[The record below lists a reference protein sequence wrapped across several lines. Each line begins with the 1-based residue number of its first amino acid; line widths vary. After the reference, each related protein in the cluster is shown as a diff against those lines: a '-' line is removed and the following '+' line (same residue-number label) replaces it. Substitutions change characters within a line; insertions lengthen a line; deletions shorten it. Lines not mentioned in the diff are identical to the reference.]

1 MSMTL
6 REKILVG
13 AALATVILGI
23 IYHYWYQPTQLKL
36 SELTNQIEIY
46 ETELNRFQ
54 NKSDNYH
61 NGLDSTDTFQSLP
74 EMQRQLTEQVPYR
87 EAVPELIIH
96 LHTWAGQTGTT
107 LTGFGLE
114 KKTTDSRYTTSAY
127 RLQVYGGFTEICE
140 FVRRLEQSKRLI
152 RIEEINLTSGDSS
165 LGTAISQLEPATASG
180 LESSSS
186 AKSNSLKAEIRF
198 STYIDTAPD
207 AK

>member
-1 MSMTL
+1 MLMTL

-13 AALATVILGI
+13 AAIATVILGI
-23 IYHYWYQPTQLKL
+23 IHHYWYQPTQLKL

-46 ETELNRFQ
+46 ETELKRFQ
-54 NKSDNYH
+54 NKSDNS
-61 NGLDSTDTFQSLP
+61 LDSKNTLQSLQ

-87 EAVPELIIH
+87 EAIPELIVH

-114 KKTTDSRYTTSAY
+114 KKTTDSRYKTSAY

-140 FVRRLEQSKRLI
+140 FVRKLEQSKRLI
-152 RIEEINLTSGDSS
+152 RIEEINLTSGESG
-165 LGTAISQLEPATASG
+165 LGTAVSQLEPSTASV
-180 LESSSS
+180 LESSPA
-186 AKSNSLKAEIRF
+186 AKNNSLKADIRF
-198 STYIDTAPD
+198 CTYTDTAPD